1 MAALND
7 AALYVGR
14 RLLLDICD
22 VLTPIDDRFEDVY
35 QHLIQWM
42 EQFTTSFGERIIP
55 QLPEVNFCPDLLDAD
70 IANLYCGIIQTNVVN
85 NIKIKA
91 LFTVTYYMMVQYR
104 LHVASCSQIALA
116 FTVVSDNYANW
127 EFLLNSI

>member
-1 MAALND
+1 MAVLND

-22 VLTPIDDRFEDVY
+22 ILTPIDDRYEEAY
-35 QHLIQWM
+35 KHLIQWM
-42 EQFTTSFGERIIP
+42 DQFTTSFGERIVP
-55 QLPEVNFCPDLLDAD
+55 RLPEVKFCPDSLDSD
-70 IANLYCGIIQTNVVN
+70 IANLYCGIIQTNVTN

-104 LHVASCSQIALA
+104 HHVVHSSQIALA

-127 EFLLNSI
+127 QYLLNSI